1 MMLVVSGYT
10 LTPIPDSCSFSSI
23 LLPAMAAAAEPEE
36 RSAREDRGH
45 GGARKVC
52 LVHSDKLLETS
63 EKNPRFAGRV
73 SLRDTRCVSQTEY
86 SCFLLVQGKLVHSLI
101 EAYGLLQEL
110 R

>member
-1 MMLVVSGYT
+1 
-10 LTPIPDSCSFSSI
+10 
-23 LLPAMAAAAEPEE
+23 MADAAEPEE

-45 GGARKVC
+45 VSARRIC

-73 SLRDTRCVSQTEY
+73 SLRDARCVPQTDCY
-86 SCFLLVQGKLVHSLI
+86 NLLLLVQGKLVHSLI
-101 EAYGLLQEL
+101 ETYGLLQKL